1 MEALDTR
8 VETLEL
14 TLGRFILETERSFS
28 RLERLIERSEKRA
41 EIDRERTDIERQRA
55 EKDRQRAEEDRQRAE
70 KDRQRAEED
79 RKRSDADRRAWNKK
93 WGELANKLGTIVEDI
108 VVPNLPRIAQKQ
120 FGCRELDDFMI
131 RRQIRNKADPS
142 KRREFDLIAVCG
154 DKFIVN
160 ETKSKVS
167 VDYINSFIEV
177 LPRLG
182 DYFPEHRG
190 KELVPVFSSLYIS
203 EDLVNYLSRHGI
215 YAMSMGDE
223 TMELVNANRLKDHEP
238 IIV

>member
-1 MEALDTR
+1 MEALETR

-28 RLERLIERSEKRA
+28 RLEKLIERSEERAEIDRKRA
-41 EIDRERTDIERQRA
+41 EIDHKSA
-55 EKDRQRAEEDRQRAE
+55 EKDRQRSES
-70 KDRQRAEED
+70 D
-79 RKRSDADRRAWNKK
+79 RKVWNKK
-93 WGELANKLGTIVEDI
+93 WGELANKLGTIIEDI
-108 VVPNLPRIAQKQ
+108 VAPNLPRIAREQL
-120 FGCRELDDFMI
+120 GCRELDDFMI
-131 RRQIRNKADPS
+131 RRQVKNKTDPS

-154 DKFIVN
+154 DKLIVN

-177 LPRLG
+177 LPQLG

-190 KELVPVFSSLYIS
+190 KELVAVFSSLYIS

-223 TMELVNANRLKDHEP
+223 TMELVNADRLRNREP
-238 IIV
+238 SIV

>member
-1 MEALDTR
+1 MEALETR

-28 RLERLIERSEKRA
+28 RLEKLIERSETRAATDRQRA
-41 EIDRERTDIERQRA
+41 EIDRQRA
-55 EKDRQRAEEDRQRAE
+55 EIDRQRAEIDRQRAE
-70 KDRQRAEED
+70 IDRQSAIED
-79 RKRSDADRRAWNKK
+79 RKRSNADRKTWNKK

-108 VVPNLPRIAQKQ
+108 VAPNLPRIAREH
-120 FGCRELDDFMI
+120 FGCQELDDFMI
-131 RRQIRNKADPS
+131 RRQVRNKTDPS
-142 KRREFDLIAVCG
+142 KRREFDLIAVCA

-167 VDYINSFIEV
+167 VEYIDTFIES
-177 LPRLG
+177 LAQLG

-190 KELVPVFSSLYIS
+190 KMLVPVFSSLYIS
-203 EDLVNYLSRHGI
+203 DDLVNYLSRHGI

-223 TMELVNANRLKDHEP
+223 TMELVNADRLRDRELKT
-238 IIV
+238 V